1 MKLYHLALILFMCP
15 LFAEAQKIDETKYL
29 AGAVPQNELG
39 IVVFSQTYEV
49 PGKTKSEIYQAL
61 QTYTQNEILKGPNAL
76 IQCRFVEQDEANGLL
91 AARVEEDLYFKR
103 KAWVSHKTRFFYELI
118 YTISD
123 GSFQVEMRRIYYLY
137 EDQETPGG
145 TPMKFT
151 AEEWITDKE
160 ALTKKGKL
168 LRRTKNFRIGT
179 IDRKNEIFRG
189 AAHAAGAKLK
199 TKIIEVEE

>member
-49 PGKTKSEIYQAL
+49 PGN
-61 QTYTQNEILKGPNAL
+61 TQNEILKGPNAL
-76 IQCRFVEQDEANGLL
+76 VQCRFVEQDEANGLL